1 MNRFRSSILGGKD
14 NDPANPIV
22 AAKQARGAKGDELG
36 SIEVDRHEGRH
47 ADHREGDRHR
57 LSRET
62 VTVCHDGTSHDAG
75 LINLSGGGAM
85 ISSDFMPRLWDRV
98 DLMLGEGQPLECAVR
113 WIRGDRLGLEFAH
126 ETGIEA
132 DRETRDALLLETIR
146 RTFPTVEAAP
156 AEDEPAP
163 HASAPADSRRA
174 NHRHPLIWS
183 GTVIFNHDLHPVR
196 LRNISTSGAL
206 VESQDGLP
214 VGVEVLLDL
223 GNNVQQ
229 FATVGWTC
237 GEQSGL
243 AFTTPFELT
252 RLAQARPEVAPQQ
265 WERPGFLDLAPAK
278 DSPWAEEWGR
288 ASLEE
293 LRADLEGFMR
303 H

>member
-1 MNRFRSSILGGKD
+1 MNKFRSSILGVKD
-14 NDPANPIV
+14 NDLPNPIV
-22 AAKQARGAKGDELG
+22 AAKRARGAKGDELG
-36 SIEVDRHEGRH
+36 SIAVDRSEGRH
-47 ADHREGDRHR
+47 ADHRDGDRHR

-62 VTVCHDGTSHDAG
+62 VTVRHDGTDHDSS

-85 ISSDFMPRLWDRV
+85 ISSDFMPRLWDRI
-98 DLMLGEGQPLECAVR
+98 DLFLGEGLPLECAVR

-132 DRETRDALLLETIR
+132 DRETRDALLLDTIR
-146 RTFPTVEAAP
+146 RTFPTVQSAP
-156 AEDEPAP
+156 AEPEPFAVDP
-163 HASAPADSRRA
+163 EPADSRRA

-183 GTVIFNHDLHPVR
+183 GTVIFNHDSHPVR

-206 VESQDGLP
+206 VEGQDSLP

-229 FATVGWTC
+229 FATVLWAC

-243 AFTTPFELT
+243 AFTTPFDLA
-252 RLAQARPEVAPQQ
+252 RLAQARPEVAPQR
-265 WERPGFLDLAPAK
+265 WDRPGFLDLAPAK
-278 DSPWAEEWGR
+278 DSPWAAEWGR

-293 LRADLEGFMR
+293 LRADLEGFLKR
-303 H
+303 

>member
-1 MNRFRSSILGGKD
+1 MNKFRSSILGGKD

-22 AAKQARGAKGDELG
+22 AAKRARGAKEDELG
-36 SIEVDRHEGRH
+36 SIKVDRNEARH
-47 ADHREGDRHR
+47 TDHRDGDRHR
-57 LSRET
+57 LSREM
-62 VTVCHDGTSHDAG
+62 VTVRHDGTDHDAG

-85 ISSDFMPRLWDRV
+85 ISSDFMPRLWDRI
-98 DLMLGEGQPLECAVR
+98 DLVLGEGLPLECAVR

-132 DRETRDALLLETIR
+132 DRETRDALLLDTIR
-146 RTFPTVEAAP
+146 RTFPTVQSAP
-156 AEDEPAP
+156 AEPEPLAVDLE
-163 HASAPADSRRA
+163 PADSRRA

-196 LRNISTSGAL
+196 LRNISTSGTL
-206 VESQDGLP
+206 VEGLDALP

-223 GNNVQQ
+223 GNKVQQ
-229 FATVGWTC
+229 FATVLWAC

-243 AFTTPFELT
+243 AFTGPFDLT
-252 RLAQARPEVAPQQ
+252 RLAQARPEVAPQC
-265 WERPGFLDLAPAK
+265 WERPSFLDLAPAK
-278 DSPWAEEWGR
+278 DSPWAAEWGR

-293 LRADLEGFMR
+293 LRADLEGFLR